1 MLIIFSVVIASI
13 CPIYLY
19 LRQYTEYDYEAMIK
33 GQLDRL
39 AEEENAKNRA
49 EGREYLRWVVEESFF
64 WIQLEINLEMFEE
77 RSRRFVHKFANNDT
91 PPLME

>member
-1 MLIIFSVVIASI
+1 
-13 CPIYLY
+13 
-19 LRQYTEYDYEAMIK
+19 MIK